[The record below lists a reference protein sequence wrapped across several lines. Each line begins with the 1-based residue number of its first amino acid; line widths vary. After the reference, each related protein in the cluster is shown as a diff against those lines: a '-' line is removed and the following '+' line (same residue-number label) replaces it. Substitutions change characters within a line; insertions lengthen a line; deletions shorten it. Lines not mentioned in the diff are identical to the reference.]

1 MDDASFPHP
10 RLGDDDL
17 PVWLSR
23 LCCAVNGQQ
32 APARVRPEGHRW
44 TRVEIVAPR
53 STSSAR
59 AQSAIAGRFGVLNPA
74 IKK

>member
-1 MDDASFPHP
+1 MDHASFPHS

-23 LCCAVNGQQ
+23 PRCALNGQP

-44 TRVEIVAPR
+44 TRAEIVAPR
-53 STSSAR
+53 STRSAR
-59 AQSAIAGRFGVLNPA
+59 AQSGIAGRFGVLNPV